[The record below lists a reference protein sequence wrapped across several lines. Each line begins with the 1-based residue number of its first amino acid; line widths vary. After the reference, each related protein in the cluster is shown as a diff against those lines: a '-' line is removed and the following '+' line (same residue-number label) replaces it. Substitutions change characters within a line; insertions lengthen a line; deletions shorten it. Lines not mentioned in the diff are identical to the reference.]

1 MRKRGLQWVG
11 WVVSAV
17 VLAAVV
23 WWALHQPAPK
33 LPSTNEDVFAL
44 GLAVVLYGLCTALRA
59 ERWRALL
66 HDVDARPSRGDAY
79 RLVLVGYMGNNVLPA
94 RAGDLM
100 RVVLMA
106 PRAETTK
113 RFVVG
118 TLVAERLLD
127 VAVLVVLFLVLAT
140 TIAGGAGLPGGTTG
154 AVLGVVVVVALV
166 AGVMAFGVLRR
177 RGLVERARRFV
188 APMVAST
195 RNLRGR
201 HGAGMLAMTI
211 LIWLGEAGV
220 WGSCA
225 AAVNLGASPLEAL
238 YLVALASMFALIPSG
253 PGYAGT
259 QDVAAVIGVKAIGGT
274 SRQAVS
280 YLILVRFVLL
290 VPITLAG
297 LVALALRYGGVSG
310 LRVAARA

>member
-1 MRKRGLQWVG
+1 MGKRGLQSVG
-11 WVVSAV
+11 WVVSV
-17 VLAAVV
+17 LVLAAVV
-23 WWALHQPAPK
+23 WWALRQPAPTFPTSAGD
-33 LPSTNEDVFAL
+33 LAAL
-44 GLAVVLYGLCTALRA
+44 GLAVVLYAICTALRA
-59 ERWRALL
+59 ERWRTLL
-66 HDVDARPSRGDAY
+66 HDVDARPSRGDAH

-106 PRAETTK
+106 PRADTSK

-118 TLVAERLLD
+118 TLVAERVLD
-127 VAVLVVLFLVLAT
+127 VVVLVAIFLVLAT
-140 TIAGGAGLPGGTTG
+140 TIAGGAGLPGGGTLAILG
-154 AVLGVVVVVALV
+154 ALAAVGLIALAIGLAVLH
-166 AGVMAFGVLRR
+166 R
-177 RGLVERARRFV
+177 RGLIERAKAFV

-201 HGAGMLAMTI
+201 HGAGMLALTI
-211 LIWLGEAGV
+211 LIWIGEAGV

-225 AAVNLGASPLEAL
+225 AAVDLSASPLQAL

-259 QDVAAVIGVKAIGGT
+259 QDAAAVIGVKAIGGT
-274 SRQAVS
+274 SAQAVS

-290 VPITLAG
+290 VPITVAG
-297 LVALALRYGGVSG
+297 LVALTVRYGGVSG

>member
-1 MRKRGLQWVG
+1 MGKLNLRAVG
-11 WVVSAV
+11 WAVSALT
-17 VLAAVV
+17 LAAVV
-23 WWALHQPAPK
+23 WWALRQPAPTF
-33 LPSTNEDVFAL
+33 PSSRENLLAL
-44 GLAVVLYGLCTALRA
+44 GLAVVLYGACTALRA
-59 ERWRALL
+59 ERWRTLL
-66 HDVDARPSRGDAY
+66 VDVDARPSRADAY

-106 PRAETTK
+106 PRADTTK

-140 TIAGGAGLPGGTTG
+140 TIAGGAGLPGGTTLT
-154 AVLGVVVVVALV
+154 VLGALAA
-166 AGVMAFGVLRR
+166 AGLLALAAACGVLRR
-177 RGLVERARRFV
+177 RGLVERAKAYA
-188 APMVAST
+188 APLVAST

-201 HGAGMLAMTI
+201 HGAGMLALTI
-211 LIWLGEAGV
+211 LIWLGEAAV

-225 AAVNLGASPLEAL
+225 AAVNLQASPLEAL

-259 QDVAAVIGVKAIGGT
+259 QDAATVIGVTAIGGT
-274 SRQAVS
+274 SAQAVS

-297 LVALALRYGGVSG
+297 LVALALRYGGVGG